1 MDRNQII
8 LLVAGLVLAGII
20 AVVVDVYV
28 GLIILVIV
36 LTLFMSLLIMADSTI
51 LPDVIATLSGDAKN
65 VRVTNRGNAPA
76 YSIHVAIVPLDKEY
90 DIPVLQV
97 DEERT
102 YHFENMINEAKA
114 SVAFKNERGDRYEK
128 TFRLSALKGG
138 DEDLLKPMF
147 PLFKWK

>member
-1 MDRNQII
+1 MERNQII

-20 AVVVDVYV
+20 IFAVDLYI

-36 LTLFMSLLIMADSTI
+36 LTLFMSVRIMADSAL
-51 LPDVIATLSGDAKN
+51 LPDVIATLSEDAKEI
-65 VRVTNRGNAPA
+65 RVINRGNAPA
-76 YSIHVAIVPLDKEY
+76 YSIHLAIVPMDMEF

-97 DEERT
+97 DEEKRF
-102 YHFENMINEAKA
+102 HFEHMIKEAKA
-114 SVAFKNERGDRYEK
+114 AITFKNQNGDVHERSLP
-128 TFRLSALKGG
+128 LSALKGG

>member
-20 AVVVDVYV
+20 AFAVDLYI

-36 LTLFMSLLIMADSTI
+36 LTIFMSLRIMADSAL
-51 LPDVIATLSGDAKN
+51 LPDVIATLSEDAKDL
-65 VRVTNRGNAPA
+65 RVTNRGNAPA
-76 YSIHVAIVPLDKEY
+76 YSIHVAVVPMDIEY

-97 DEERT
+97 DEEKKF
-102 YHFENMINEAKA
+102 HFEHMIKEAKA
-114 SVAFKNERGDRYEK
+114 AVTFKNERGDLYEK
-128 TFRLSALKGG
+128 SFPLSALKGG
-138 DEDLLKPMF
+138 EEDLLKPMF